1 MLIAFMIDEN
11 TLREFKTSKGSINEP
26 KIQNV
31 ILAKT
36 PEAPRHGA
44 YSQFSSVLVQFAG

>member
-1 MLIAFMIDEN
+1 MLIAFMINEN
-11 TLREFKTSKGSINEP
+11 APSELRTSKGSLNEP

-36 PEAPRHGA
+36 PE
-44 YSQFSSVLVQFAG
+44 SQ

>member
-1 MLIAFMIDEN
+1 MIDEN
-11 TLREFKTSKGSINEP
+11 APGELRTSKGSISEP

-36 PEAPRHGA
+36 PESP
-44 YSQFSSVLVQFAG
+44 

>member
-1 MLIAFMIDEN
+1 MLIAFMINEN
-11 TLREFKTSKGSINEP
+11 APSELRTSKGSINEP

-36 PEAPRHGA
+36 PKFP
-44 YSQFSSVLVQFAG
+44 